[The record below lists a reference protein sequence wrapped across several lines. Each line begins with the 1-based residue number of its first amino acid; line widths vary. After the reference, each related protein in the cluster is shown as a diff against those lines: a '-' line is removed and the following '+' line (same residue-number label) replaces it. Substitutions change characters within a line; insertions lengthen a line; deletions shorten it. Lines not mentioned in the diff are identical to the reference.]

1 MRPYNAVIK
10 ENMADQYFVAVD
22 ETVVAEWRTSSITR
36 CVSATSSVKEPVIVV
51 LTLKV

>member
-1 MRPYNAVIK
+1 MGPYNVVIK
-10 ENMADQYFVAVD
+10 EKMADQCFVAVD
-22 ETVVAEWRTSSITR
+22 ETLVAEWRTSLITR